1 MIDLLN
7 LPAISTPLP
16 WHEREWARLHRQLK
30 DGQLA
35 HALLLVG
42 RQHTG
47 KEQLAMALSRLLLC
61 AQPGD
66 SLNCGECHACQLS
79 ATGGHGDFLWVT
91 PKEKSRVIKIDQVRE
106 VVRFTSKTAGFGVRK
121 VIVLAPAESMNVNA
135 FNALLKSLE
144 EPARDTH
151 LILVCDNMHGVP
163 ATIRSRCQI
172 LHLPTPSAAASLDWL
187 DRTTGQRELSE
198 KLLSLSDGLPLL
210 AAELYCSGG
219 ADEFAARRR
228 ALESLIAGRIT
239 VAQASALWGELEMSA
254 ILEQFTA
261 DIQRIL
267 VSLSIDRLRTRQGR
281 VLFSLLDEVSQLH
294 RAVSAGSNPSKQ
306 LLLEAL
312 MSKVHRGLGAD
323 LLGDSIPSRTGDPG
337 V

>member
-1 MIDLLN
+1 MDLLN

-16 WHEREWARLHRQLK
+16 WHEQEWALLHRQLG

-47 KEQLAMALSRLLLC
+47 KQQLAMALSRLLLC
-61 AQPGD
+61 AQPRD

-79 ATGGHGDFLWVT
+79 GTGAHGDFLWVA
-91 PKEKSRVIKIDQVRE
+91 PVEKSRVIKIDQVRE

-144 EPARDTH
+144 EPAQDTH
-151 LILVCDNMHGVP
+151 LLLVCDNMHGVP

-172 LHLPTPSAAASLDWL
+172 LHLPTPGAAASLEWL
-187 DRTTGQRELSE
+187 DRTTGQRAQSE
-198 KLLSLSDGLPLL
+198 KLLALSDGLPLL

-219 ADEFAARRR
+219 AEEFAARRQV
-228 ALESLIAGRIT
+228 LPGLIAGRIT
-239 VAQASALWGELEMSA
+239 VAQASALWEDLEMSA
-254 ILEQFTA
+254 ILEQFSA
-261 DIQRIL
+261 DLQRLL
-267 VSLSIDRLRTRQGR
+267 VSLPKERLPTRQGR
-281 VLFSLLDEVSQLH
+281 TLFSLLDEVSQLQ
-294 RAVSAGSNPSKQ
+294 RAVSAGSNPGKQ

-312 MSKVHRGLGAD
+312 MSKVRRGLGAD
-323 LLGDSIPSRTGDPG
+323 LLGDSIPARTGDPG
-337 V
+337 P